1 MYICDSL
8 NRPHT
13 DNWPGSIHE
22 CAAVNI
28 FRCKKKKIGVLYFNS
43 SQTNP
48 VFLAF
53 LLLLG
58 HCQLQSGIQLRA
70 RTYKVVGHSIS
81 NVTNTQTE
89 FVCVTQVIYIVQLFG
104 GFLISFYSSI
114 YHWVNSEALKN
125 SVADTQLLSADQT
138 HSFST
143 SVSSLPKKELNM

>member
-1 MYICDSL
+1 M
-8 NRPHT
+8 
-13 DNWPGSIHE
+13 
-22 CAAVNI
+22 
-28 FRCKKKKIGVLYFNS
+28 LYFNS

-58 HCQLQSGIQLRA
+58 HCPLQSGIQLRA

-104 GFLISFYSSI
+104 GFLISFYLFKRIAASI
-114 YHWVNSEALKN
+114 IELIVKLLKIQSLTPSYYQLIKLILSQHQSALF
-125 SVADTQLLSADQT
+125 Q
-138 HSFST
+138 
-143 SVSSLPKKELNM
+143 KKS